1 MNMLFAAANTNV
13 HATHALAQNPVIVIV
28 ILALAL
34 GLVLALIIYVIYEV
48 FAFLHDL
55 LNNWGK

>member
-1 MNMLFAAANTNV
+1 MNMLFAAANTNA

-34 GLVLALIIYVIYEV
+34 GLVLALIIYVICEV
-48 FAFLHDL
+48 FKFIDDVLTNL
-55 LNNWGK
+55 GN